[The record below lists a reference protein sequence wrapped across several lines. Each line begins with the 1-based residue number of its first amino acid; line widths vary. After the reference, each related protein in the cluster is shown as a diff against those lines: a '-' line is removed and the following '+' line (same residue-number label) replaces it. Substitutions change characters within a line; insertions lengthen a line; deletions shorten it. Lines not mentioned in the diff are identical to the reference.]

1 MEQFNIDELNQK
13 YNNAEPQEIISYIVN
28 NFGKDFTFS
37 TSLSFEDQAVT
48 HMICQY
54 IREFDIF
61 TLDTGRLFQ
70 ETYDT
75 IVATE
80 SRYGISIRIMFP
92 NTQKVEEMVNTHGI
106 NLFYDSLELRKL
118 CCHIRKIEPLQKAL
132 KGKKVWVT
140 GLRREQSVTR
150 YAMKVFEYDN
160 SNKILKINPLAKWT
174 EKQTI
179 EYIKQNNIPYV
190 SLQDKGYRSIG
201 CLPCT
206 RPINEDEDV
215 RNGRWWWEDKEHKEC
230 GLHK

>member
-1 MEQFNIDELNQK
+1 
-13 YNNAEPQEIISYIVN
+13 
-28 NFGKDFTFS
+28 
-37 TSLSFEDQAVT
+37 
-48 HMICQY
+48 MICQY

-140 GLRREQSVTR
+140 GLRREQPVTR
-150 YAMKVFEYDN
+150 YVMKVFEYDN
-160 SNKILKINPLAKWT
+160 SNKI
-174 EKQTI
+174 
-179 EYIKQNNIPYV
+179 
-190 SLQDKGYRSIG
+190 
-201 CLPCT
+201 
-206 RPINEDEDV
+206 
-215 RNGRWWWEDKEHKEC
+215 
-230 GLHK
+230 